1 MTSPTKCYKSCKNAK
16 IRHFFIPER
25 PFSAQK
31 KVKVMT
37 KHVKV
42 IFDRRKKAAKVGTGF
57 IDICVYLKEGQR
69 KFEIVGSSTPENW
82 EVAAQDKAIVAKV
95 KHYEQIVNAMKM
107 LNEDM
112 TIENFNKHV
121 FIAQAPTKPEEKVL
135 FKGNDLRQSF
145 IDFCRN
151 RFENEGLAPN
161 TVKDFTVVF
170 NALEACGCLN
180 TFADLTKANVMAW
193 DAWLRLGNKR
203 SDYTINGYHKKVKKY
218 TKILWQLEM
227 IESDPYQYVKFPKGS
242 NKERNPLTEK
252 ELIKIRKL
260 KCTGHLERARDRFIF
275 MAYTGLA
282 FCDMDLFDF
291 ETMTEKRSD
300 YTYIDG
306 ERLKTGSKF
315 FTPILPPAMDV
326 LKKYDYQLPKITNQ
340 KLNEYC
346 HVIESLC
353 QIHKPVTCHIG
364 RHSFATLMLCYG
376 FTLEEVKKMLGHK
389 DIRTT
394 QLYAKIS
401 NEIVEKAVNKK
412 LKRLK

>member
-1 MTSPTKCYKSCKNAK
+1 
-16 IRHFFIPER
+16 
-25 PFSAQK
+25 
-31 KVKVMT
+31 MT

-107 LNEDM
+107 LNEEM

-121 FIAQAPTKPEEKVL
+121 FTAQAPTKPEEKVL

-145 IDFCRN
+145 IEFCRN
-151 RFENEGLAPN
+151 RFENEGLAKN
-161 TVKDFTVVF
+161 SVKDFNVVF
-170 NALEACGCLN
+170 NALEECGCLN

-193 DAWLRLGNKR
+193 DAWLRMGNKR

-218 TKILWQLEM
+218 TKLLWQLEM
-227 IESDPYQYVKFPKGS
+227 ISVDPYQYVKFPKGS
-242 NKERNPLTEK
+242 NKERNPLDES
-252 ELIKIRKL
+252 ELLKMRKL
-260 KCTGHLERARDRFIF
+260 KCTGHLDRARDLFIF

-282 FCDMDLFDF
+282 FCDMELFDF
-291 ETMTEKRSD
+291 ATMAVKRPD

-306 ERLKTGSKF
+306 ERLKTGSNF

-326 LKKYDYQLPKITNQ
+326 LRKYNYKLPIITNQ

-346 HVIESLC
+346 HVIEALC
-353 QIHKPVTCHIG
+353 QFHKPVTCHIG
-364 RHSFATLMLCYG
+364 RHSFATLMLSYG
-376 FTLEEVKKMLGHK
+376 FTLETVKKMLGHK
-389 DIRTT
+389 DIKTT
-394 QLYAKIS
+394 QIYAKLS
-401 NEIVEKAVNKK
+401 KKNVEDDVTKK
-412 LKRLK
+412 LKKLK

>member
-1 MTSPTKCYKSCKNAK
+1 MKQNVKIVFDRKKLVAKKGIAK
-16 IRHFFIPER
+16 IELYIYL
-25 PFSAQK
+25 AK
-31 KVKVMT
+31 KEYKWETVGE
-37 KHVKV
+37 
-42 IFDRRKKAAKVGTGF
+42 AKME
-57 IDICVYLKEGQR
+57 D
-69 KFEIVGSSTPENW
+69 W
-82 EVAAQDKAIVAKV
+82 EVESQSKRIQAKLI
-95 KHYEQIVNAMKM
+95 HYEQIINAMKK
-107 LNEDM
+107 LNEEM
-112 TIENFNKHV
+112 TVENFNKHI
-121 FIAQAPTKPEEKVL
+121 FQAEHPNKSDEKVL

-145 IDFCRN
+145 IEFCRN
-151 RFENEGLAPN
+151 RFENEGLASN
-161 TVKDFTVVF
+161 TVKDFNVVF
-170 NALEACGCLN
+170 NALEDCGFLN

-193 DAWLRLGNKR
+193 DTWLRLGNKR

-242 NKERNPLTEK
+242 NKERNPLNED
-252 ELIKIRKL
+252 ELVKL
-260 KCTGHLERARDRFIF
+260 RNQECTGYLERARDRFIF

-282 FCDMDLFDF
+282 YCDMELFDF
-291 ETMTEKRSD
+291 QTMTEQRSD

-326 LKKYDYQLPKITNQ
+326 LKKYNYKLPPITNQ

-346 HVIESLC
+346 HLLETLC
-353 QIHKPVTCHIG
+353 QIHKPVTCHIA
-364 RHSFATLMLCYG
+364 RHSFATLMLSYG

-401 NEIVEKAVNKK
+401 NDIVEHAVNKK
-412 LKRLK
+412 LKKLK

>member
-1 MTSPTKCYKSCKNAK
+1 MVNVSLKQLAEKHIFT
-16 IRHFFIPER
+16 
-25 PFSAQK
+25 AQ
-31 KVKVMT
+31 T
-37 KHVKV
+37 
-42 IFDRRKKAAKVGTGF
+42 
-57 IDICVYLKEGQR
+57 
-69 KFEIVGSSTPENW
+69 
-82 EVAAQDKAIVAKV
+82 
-95 KHYEQIVNAMKM
+95 
-107 LNEDM
+107 
-112 TIENFNKHV
+112 
-121 FIAQAPTKPEEKVL
+121 PTKPEEKVL

-145 IDFCRN
+145 IEFCRN
-151 RFENEGLAPN
+151 RFENEGLAKN
-161 TVKDFTVVF
+161 SVKDFTVVF
-170 NALEACGCLN
+170 NALEECGCLN

-193 DAWLRLGNKR
+193 DTWLRMGNKR

-242 NKERNPLTEK
+242 NKERNPLDETELLK
-252 ELIKIRKL
+252 MRNL
-260 KCTGHLERARDRFIF
+260 KCKGYLERARDRFIF

-291 ETMTEKRSD
+291 DTMTEERKD

-326 LKKYDYQLPKITNQ
+326 LKKYDYKLPKITNQ

-353 QIHKPVTCHIG
+353 EIHKPVTCHIA
-364 RHSFATLMLCYG
+364 RHSFATLMLYYG

-389 DIRTT
+389 DIKTT
-394 QLYAKIS
+394 QIYAKLS
-401 NEIVEKAVNKK
+401 TKMLEDSVKKK
-412 LKRLK
+412 LKKLK